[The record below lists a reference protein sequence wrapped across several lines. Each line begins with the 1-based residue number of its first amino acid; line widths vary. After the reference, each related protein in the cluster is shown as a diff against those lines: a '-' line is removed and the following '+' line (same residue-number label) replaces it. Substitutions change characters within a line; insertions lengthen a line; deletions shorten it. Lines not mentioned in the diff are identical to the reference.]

1 MKILI
6 LGAGQVG
13 SNAANILSQEAK
25 HEVTIVDVDSNILA
39 NLQERYDIRTVVGN
53 ASLPHVLD
61 EAGAKEADIVIAVT
75 SSDEVNMIACQLSHT
90 LFDVRLKIARIRSQ
104 SYIEYADIFGH
115 ELEKAFN
122 IDVIISP
129 EILVKERLKNIINLP
144 GAQQVLRFDR
154 GRVLIVA
161 AQAEEGGRLVGLPI
175 KDLPSHLPDID
186 VRIVAIFRKDEPLE
200 ITGESV
206 IEVGDEV
213 YYLCP
218 QKHARLVM
226 AEIRPSTKIAK
237 KVMIAGG
244 GNIGYRLASALE
256 DDLRVKIIEIDKANA
271 ARLTS
276 HLKNALVLNGDCTDE
291 ALLYDENIDQIDVY
305 CAVTE
310 DEQTNILSSMLAK
323 RLGAK
328 RVITLINRSA
338 FVDLVENESNID
350 IAFSPQQVTLGVL
363 LTYIRKGDV
372 IQLYSLGTGDLEAFE
387 IVAHG
392 TPETSRIIG
401 KVVEEIDWPDGIT
414 LAGII
419 RNQQVIVSH
428 KNSIIEEN
436 DHMIFF
442 ISNKQSIPE
451 LESLCQIKGS
461 HD

>member
-13 SNAANILSQEAK
+13 SNAANILSQEAE
-25 HEVTIVDVDSNILA
+25 HEVTIVDIDASILA
-39 NLQERYDIRTVVGN
+39 NLQDRYDIRTVVGN

-61 EAGAKEADIVIAVT
+61 EAGAKETDIIIAVT
-75 SSDEVNMIACQLSHT
+75 SSDEVNMIACQLAHT
-90 LFDVRLKIARIRSQ
+90 LFNIRLKIARIRSQ

-154 GRVLIVA
+154 GRVLMVA
-161 AQAEEGGRLVGLPI
+161 AEAEDGGRLVGSPI
-175 KDLPSHLPDID
+175 KSLPEHLPNID
-186 VRIVAIFRKDEPLE
+186 VRIVAVFRNGEPLE
-200 ITGESV
+200 ISGETV
-206 IEVGDEV
+206 ILEGDEV

-218 QKHARLVM
+218 QKHAKLVM
-226 AEIRPSTKIAK
+226 TEIRPSTKIVK

-256 DDLRVKIIEIDKANA
+256 DDLRVKIIEVNKANA

-291 ALLYDENIDQIDVY
+291 SLLYEENIDQIDVY

-372 IQLYSLGTGDLEAFE
+372 VQLYSLGTGDLEAFE
-387 IVAHG
+387 LVVHG
-392 TPETSRIIG
+392 TPETSKIIG
-401 KVVEEIDWPDGIT
+401 KTIDKINWPEGIT

-419 RNQQVIVSH
+419 RHQQVIVSH
-428 KNSIIEEN
+428 RNFTLEEN

-442 ISNKQSIPE
+442 ISNKQSIPD
-451 LESLCQIKGS
+451 LEFLCQTKDIN
-461 HD
+461 D

>member
-13 SNAANILSQEAK
+13 SNAANILSQESE
-25 HEVTIVDVDSNILA
+25 HDVTIVDSDATVLA
-39 NLQERYDIRTVVGN
+39 NLQDRYDIRTVVGN
-53 ASLPHVLD
+53 ASLPHILD
-61 EAGAKEADIVIAVT
+61 EAGAKETDIIIAVT
-75 SSDEVNMIACQLSHT
+75 SSDEVNMIACQLAHT
-90 LFDVRLKIARIRSQ
+90 LFNVRLKIARIRSQ

-161 AQAEEGGRLVGLPI
+161 AEAEEGGRLVGSPI
-175 KDLPSHLPDID
+175 KTLPEHLPNID
-186 VRIVAIFRKDEPLE
+186 VRIVAVFRGDEALE
-200 ITGESV
+200 LSGET
-206 IEVGDEV
+206 IILEGDEV
-213 YYLCP
+213 YYLCH
-218 QKHARLVM
+218 QKHAKLVM

-256 DDLRVKIIEIDKANA
+256 EDLRVKVIEVDKNNA

-276 HLKNALVLNGDCTDE
+276 HLKHALILNGDCTDE
-291 ALLYDENIDQIDVY
+291 SLLYEENIDQVDVY

-372 IQLYSLGTGDLEAFE
+372 VQLYSLGTGDLEAFE
-387 IVAHG
+387 IIAHG
-392 TPETSRIIG
+392 TPETSKIIG
-401 KVVEEIDWPDGIT
+401 KVVDEIDWPEGIT

-419 RNQQVIVSH
+419 RRQQVIVSH
-428 KNSIIEEN
+428 RTSVIEEN

-442 ISNKQSIPE
+442 ISNKQSIPD
-451 LESLCQIKGS
+451 LEFLCQIKGNN
-461 HD
+461 D